1 MKTPFARTI
10 CPSRAAFTLVELLA
24 IVAVLGLLAL
34 VHVQGLSHTRNR
46 SQDIVDFYNNKQ
58 LMAAANMYAAEH
70 NDILP
75 GCGWGTADD
84 CWAYSKLTFGAQA
97 ESLRRGQLF
106 QYVKDEKVFM
116 CPIDKPD
123 NLFYL
128 RAILITSYTWN
139 AAVCGYGYLTTPSG
153 GIGSY
158 KLAQFRPNAILQWE
172 ADGTSPFFF
181 TDAACIPDEGI
192 SARHG
197 TAATV
202 GLISGGIQRV
212 SLNQWFTSNYAGT
225 SGQRGS
231 AIPTTQLPNQLWC
244 NPGNRWGR

>member
-1 MKTPFARTI
+1 
-10 CPSRAAFTLVELLA
+10 
-24 IVAVLGLLAL
+24 
-34 VHVQGLSHTRNR
+34 
-46 SQDIVDFYNNKQ
+46 
-58 LMAAANMYAAEH
+58 
-70 NDILP
+70 
-75 GCGWGTADD
+75 
-84 CWAYSKLTFGAQA
+84 
-97 ESLRRGQLF
+97 
-106 QYVKDEKVFM
+106 M

-128 RAILITSYTWN
+128 RAILITSYKWN

-153 GIGSY
+153 GFGSY

-172 ADGTSPFFF
+172 ADGASPFFF
-181 TDAACIPDEGI
+181 NDAASLPDEGI

-212 SLNQWFTSNYAGT
+212 SLNQWFTSSYAGT
-225 SGQRGS
+225 SGQRGGV
-231 AIPTTQLPNQLWC
+231 IPTAQLPNQLWC